1 MKYLKQPIPQDIEKA
16 LLAIEPPDIPGWA
29 IDWFTLAQGLVLDFQ
44 QNRPGAIEKYQTV
57 IASENN
63 FNSGWLLDLAKTGL
77 NEPLFTLAPEG

>member
-1 MKYLKQPIPQDIEKA
+1 LKYLKQPIPQDIEKA
-16 LLAIEPPDIPGWA
+16 VLAIEPPDIPGWA

-63 FNSGWLLDLAKTGL
+63 FNSGWSWIFNKTALARLK
-77 NEPLFTLAPEG
+77 NIKR